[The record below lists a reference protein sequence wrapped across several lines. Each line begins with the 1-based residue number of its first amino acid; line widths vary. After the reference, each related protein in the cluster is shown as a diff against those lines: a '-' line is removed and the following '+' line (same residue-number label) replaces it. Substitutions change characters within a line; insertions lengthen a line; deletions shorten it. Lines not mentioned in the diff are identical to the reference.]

1 VTYRVDDALQA
12 KVQTLVDVL
21 EYRASRQG
29 DDRAFDFFGGDG
41 AMRGTLT
48 YSELQHRARAL
59 AVRLSEYAVPGDRVV
74 LLVQPGLDYIAAF
87 FACLY
92 AGMVAVPAYPPNPR
106 RADPRVSRMVADCG
120 AQVAVASPELM
131 TRLDG
136 WLELVPELRFLRWLD
151 VAEAQHGDAA
161 LWHPPN
167 VTGES
172 LAMLQYTSGSTGS
185 PRGVM
190 LSHRNL
196 LANLAVI
203 HRVNEFRPGDQTVFW
218 LPPFHDMGLIGG
230 VLEPIYASLPTALLA
245 PASFLQRPALWLEVM
260 SARRATITGGPNF
273 AFDLCVDR
281 IPPEERA
288 SLDLSA
294 WRLCFNGAEP
304 VHHETMR
311 RFAEAFGPVGFDP
324 RVMLPCYGLAEAT
337 LFVAGGPAGRGAT
350 AVFID
355 RDELLGGTLAERPP
369 ESPEA
374 QPLITA
380 GVPAAGTQVA
390 IVDLDGGLEL
400 PEGRVG
406 EIWVSGPSVASGY
419 WNRPELDALV
429 QARLPGRDG
438 RFLRTGDLG
447 AMMRGDLVVTG
458 RLKDIIILRGRNYYP
473 QDLEQ
478 ATAQSHA
485 MLRRG
490 YCAAFTVPETSGL
503 GNVER
508 LVIAAEVGRHH
519 DSATDRLVFQAIRQQ
534 LAMGS
539 GVTPDEILLVRSG
552 GIPRTSS
559 GKLQRRAC
567 RAAFL
572 AGTLDTVGHWRL
584 PERSAVTPVDATIA
598 FVLDWI
604 SQETGRD
611 VATLSANAS
620 PRDLGLDSIGMTLL
634 AVALEERVGRR
645 LATMELWEQPSVR
658 ALVAH
663 ALRDGLGGGRD
674 ERQVPL
680 PLPAETTDFATWPEL
695 RALAGRRADG
705 AGDGLASTFFRPH
718 DGMGGRESVVDGETL
733 LNFASYNY
741 LGLGGHPDVLRA
753 AHDAIA
759 RWGTSA
765 SASRLVSGERHVHR
779 ELEEALA
786 AFTGVPAALAFVG
799 GHATNV
805 TTIAHLLGPDDLVLC
820 DALLH
825 NSAMVGAA
833 QSGARQVLFPH
844 NDWEALDTLL
854 RRLRRRHRRALV
866 IIEGVYSA
874 DGDIPDLARFLEV
887 KARHHALL
895 MVDEAHSLGV
905 IGATGRGL
913 AEHAGVDP
921 MAVDIWMGTLSKTL
935 ASCGGYIA
943 GRADLVEYLR
953 YTAPGFVFSVGMTPA
968 NAAAALAALQ
978 VLRDEPERVTTLR
991 TLAAGFV
998 ASCRAHGIDVGASQ
1012 GSAIV
1017 PVLAG
1022 DAARA
1027 LRLSAALRARG
1038 VEAPPMLPP
1047 AVPEGQARV
1056 RFFVSAAHREED
1068 VVRAVEALTEA
1079 LAVVSA
1085 PA

>member
-1 VTYRVDDALQA
+1 MTHRLDDALQA

-21 EYRASRQG
+21 EYRAARQG
-29 DDRAFDFFGGDG
+29 EEQVFTFLGGAGEVRGARTFG
-41 AMRGTLT
+41 
-48 YSELQHRARAL
+48 ELQTRARAL
-59 AVRLSEYAVPGDRVV
+59 AVRLSECTIPGDRVV
-74 LLVQPGLDYIAAF
+74 LLVPPGLDYVTAF

-92 AGMVAVPAYPPNPR
+92 AGVVAVPAYPPNPR
-106 RADPRVSRMVADCG
+106 RADPRVSRIVSDCG
-120 AQVAVASPELM
+120 ARVALASPELM
-131 TRLDG
+131 ARLDG
-136 WLELVPELRFLRWLD
+136 WLALVPELRSLQWLD
-151 VAEAQHGDAA
+151 VAEAQGGDAT
-161 LWHPPN
+161 LWQAPD
-167 VTGES
+167 VTS
-172 LAMLQYTSGSTGS
+172 DALAMLQYTSGSTGN
-185 PRGVM
+185 PRGVQ
-190 LSHRNL
+190 LTHGNL

-203 HRVNEFRPGDQTVFW
+203 HQVNDFREGDQAVFW
-218 LPPFHDMGLIGG
+218 IPPFHDMGLIGG
-230 VLEPIYASLPTALLA
+230 VLEPIYAAIPTALLA

-260 SARRATITGGPNF
+260 SRRRATITGGPNF
-273 AFDLCVDR
+273 AFDLCVER
-281 IPPEERA
+281 IAPEERA
-288 SLDLSA
+288 ALDLSS

-304 VHHETMR
+304 VQFETMR
-311 RFAEAFGPVGFDP
+311 RFAEAFRPSGFNP

-337 LFVAGGPAGRGAT
+337 LFVAGGPAGRGAA
-350 AVFID
+350 AVFVD
-355 RDELLGGTLAERPP
+355 RDELLGGTLAERSA
-369 ESPEA
+369 ESLGA
-374 QPLITA
+374 QALVTA
-380 GVPAAGTQVA
+380 GVPAPGTDVV
-390 IVDLDGGLEL
+390 IVDLDGGEAL

-406 EIWVSGPSVASGY
+406 EIWVSGPSVSLGY
-419 WNRPELDALV
+419 WNRPELEGVVRAK
-429 QARLPGRDG
+429 LPGRTE

-447 AMMRGDLVVTG
+447 AMLHGDLVVTG
-458 RLKDIIILRGRNYYP
+458 RLKDIIILHGRNYYP
-473 QDLEQ
+473 QDLEL
-478 ATAQSHA
+478 ATTQSHA
-485 MLRRG
+485 ILRRG
-490 YCAAFTVPETSGL
+490 YCAAFTVPDATSIGA
-503 GNVER
+503 VER

-519 DSATDRLVFQAIRQQ
+519 DSASDRHVFQSIRQR
-534 LAMGS
+534 LGAAS
-539 GVTPDEILLVRSG
+539 GVTPDEILLVRAG

-572 AGTLDTVGHWRL
+572 AGTLDTVGHWRV
-584 PERSAVTPVDATIA
+584 PERSAVTPVDATVA

-604 SQETGRD
+604 AQETGTD
-611 VATLSANAS
+611 VSTLSADAS

-658 ALVAH
+658 AVVAH
-663 ALRDGLGGGRD
+663 ALRAGLGAGRE
-674 ERQVPL
+674 ERAAAL
-680 PLPAETTDFATWPEL
+680 PLPAETTDFARWPEV
-695 RALAGRRADG
+695 RALAERQRGVAG
-705 AGDGLASTFFRPH
+705 AGLASTFFRPH
-718 DGMGGRESVVDGETL
+718 DGMAGRESVVEGQTL

-765 SASRLVSGERHVHR
+765 SASRLVSGERAVHR
-779 ELEEALA
+779 EIEEALA
-786 AFTGVPAALAFVG
+786 SFTGVPAALAFVG

-844 NDWEALDTLL
+844 NDWEALDALL
-854 RRLRRRHRRALV
+854 RRLRPRHRRALV

-874 DGDIPDLARFLEV
+874 DGDIPDLARFLDV

-905 IGATGRGL
+905 IGETGRGL

-921 MAVDIWMGTLSKTL
+921 RSVDIWMGTLSKAL

-943 GRADLVEYLR
+943 GRADLVDYLR

-978 VLRDEPERVTTLR
+978 VLRAEPERVTTLR
-991 TLAAGFV
+991 RVAAGFV
-998 ASCRAHGIDVGASQ
+998 SQCRARGIDVGASQ

-1017 PVLAG
+1017 PVIVG
-1022 DAARA
+1022 DAEQA
-1027 LRLSAALRARG
+1027 LRLSSALRERG

-1047 AVPEGQARV
+1047 AVPDGQARV
-1056 RFFVSAAHREED
+1056 RFFVSSAHREAD
-1068 VVRAVEALTEA
+1068 VARAVEALADAMAAAPTA
-1079 LAVVSA
+1079 L
-1085 PA
+1085 